1 MSGARRYGSFVGRV
15 RFRAHR
21 ASERFWSW
29 SKWARV
35 PALAI
40 IVVALYAGWV
50 SLLPQPSTLTTV
62 SALSERVEFAVTNPQ
77 QSVVPISGMKIAPPQ
92 DGELTG
98 CVRGA
103 LHPHEGSA
111 VAYERAVVG
120 DLAIV
125 LVGGKANFE
134 RLSDGKQFT
143 LARGVEFVVSSE
155 CKDGPPPRYPIWG
168 PLRLGDEKITATGT
182 GMVAPN
188 MLLEGKLV
196 IQARAISSRLVP
208 FNRDTL
214 YTVKEIALPAGARV
228 ESKQA
233 DERDALW
240 WGSVY
245 VDTQKVG
252 LQVQA
257 ATEASALSLFR
268 PGRTRSED
276 ADVISITALT
286 QLFSDPNVIRVQA
299 MALAFIALLERMIAW
314 FAKKSES

>member
-1 MSGARRYGSFVGRV
+1 MSGFSRRNSFVRRV
-15 RFRAHR
+15 RFRLDR
-21 ASERFWSW
+21 ASAWFWSW

-35 PALAI
+35 PAFMM
-40 IVVALYAGWV
+40 IVVAVYVMWV
-50 SLLPQPSTLTTV
+50 NALPQPATLTTV

-77 QSVVPISGMKIAPPQ
+77 QSVVPISGMKIAPAQ

-111 VAYERAVVG
+111 VAYERAVAG
-120 DLAIV
+120 DLAVV
-125 LVGGKANFE
+125 LVSGKANFE
-134 RLSDGKQFT
+134 RLSDGKQFS
-143 LARGVEFVVSSE
+143 LPSAVEFVVSSE

-182 GMVAPN
+182 GMVSPS
-188 MLLEGKLV
+188 MLLEGKLT
-196 IQARAISSRLVP
+196 IQARAVSSRLVP

-228 ESKQA
+228 ESKMA

-245 VDTQKVG
+245 VDAQKVG

-257 ATEASALSLFR
+257 ATEASALTLFR

-299 MALAFIALLERMIAW
+299 MALALIALMERAIAW
-314 FAKKSES
+314 FARKGES